1 MDKIGIMRDKK
12 GMTLIEMMVVI
23 LIIAILGGIA
33 VPQYGRFV
41 AKGKVKRAATDLL
54 QNMRLAKTM
63 AIKANRPYL
72 ITFNEVVIKNEDVI
86 DSDND
91 YRIGFDGD
99 GDGSLLDP
107 ADGYEINPADGSVRL
122 PVRVVNLQSDYGI
135 NIVLGIANF
144 TTVPPNGPEGVDL
157 EDAVSFQFNP
167 DGTTGGTG
175 MAYLQHSSTERGYAY
190 CVELRNRSGLINLY
204 MWEGDGDNP
213 TTTTWLEIR

>member
-1 MDKIGIMRDKK
+1 MDTIGIMRDKK
-12 GMTLIEMMVVI
+12 GMTLIELMVVI

-41 AKGKVKRAATDLL
+41 AKGKVKRAASDLL

-63 AIKANRPYL
+63 AIKANRSYL
-72 ITFNEVVIKNEDVI
+72 ITFNEGSANT
-86 DSDND
+86 

-107 ADGYEINPADGSVRL
+107 ADGYEINPSDGSVRL
-122 PVRVVNLQSDYGI
+122 PVRVINLQSDYGN
-135 NIVLGIANF
+135 NIVLGVANF

-157 EDAVSFQFNP
+157 EDAASFQFNP

-175 MAYLQHSSTERGYAY
+175 MIYLQHSNTERGYAY